1 MRGRGYTSAL
11 SIYQGQSVTTDTQ
24 DREILR
30 AKTPDEPLDDYAVD
44 DPVAPLGTPGVSYRP
59 AARSTLCAAA

>member
-1 MRGRGYTSAL
+1 M
-11 SIYQGQSVTTDTQ
+11 TTDTQ

-44 DPVAPLGTPGVSYRP
+44 DPVAPLGTSGVSYRP
-59 AARSTLCAAA
+59 AARSTICAAA